1 MTVAEAEETAV
12 FALRG
17 KEQKLRLYGREG
29 GRPVLLASGDGGFV
43 HLAPEVAELLAG
55 QGYRVAGVDSK
66 AYLSS
71 FTSGEHALAPTDVPG
86 DFRQLIDFAR
96 KGGQERVLLVGV
108 SEGAGLAV
116 LAAADPSLQPLL
128 AGVVVLGLPDV
139 NELGWRFRD
148 SVIYLTHKTPK
159 EPAFR
164 SSDYLPRM
172 GAVPLAALHSTHD
185 EFVPLD
191 EVKALVALPGGPR
204 KLWVIEA
211 ADHRFSD
218 NVGELRRRL
227 REAIEWT
234 AAVGR

>member
-1 MTVAEAEETAV
+1 VV
-12 FALRG
+12 
-17 KEQKLRLYGREG
+17 
-29 GRPVLLASGDGGFV
+29 
-43 HLAPEVAELLAG
+43 
-55 QGYRVAGVDSK
+55 GVDSK

-71 FTSGEHALAPTDVPG
+71 FTSGEKTLAPTDVPG
-86 DFRQLIDFAR
+86 DFRQLVDFVR

-128 AGVVVLGLPDV
+128 AGVVALGLPDV
-139 NELGWRFRD
+139 NELGWHFRD
-148 SVIYLTHKTPK
+148 SVIYITHKAPR
-159 EPAFR
+159 EPTFR
-164 SSDYLPRM
+164 ASDYLPRL
-172 GAVPLAALHSTHD
+172 GTLPLAALHSTHD

-218 NVGELRRRL
+218 NLAELHRRL
-227 REAIEWT
+227 LEAIEWT
-234 AAVGR
+234 AAAGR